1 MRSTFPTAFSQGY
14 FPSGNFPTVQFL
26 KRQLSKSVL
35 AAALGPL
42 AHLSSAWP
50 QMRPAAPQKAKAKF
64 LRSCHLGIFTMG
76 SRPWEIAFG
85 KIPRLIKK
93 IWLGTNYKSE
103 QSKIFPMGHVFH
115 FWNNLWQLSNCAWNN
130 YNKKIKLVDPNIS
143 NALFYAF
150 KIADNLW
157 KTKIVKSYIVCHLK
171 TWILFCHYK
180 RL

>member
-1 MRSTFPTAFSQGY
+1 MCPFDAKYFPNGFFPSGNSRGY

-26 KRQLSKSVL
+26 KRQLPKSVL

-64 LRSCHLGIFTMG
+64 WEVAIWEFAQLG

-93 IWLGTNYKSE
+93 FWLGTIYKSE
-103 QSKIFPMGHVFH
+103 QPKIFPMGHVFH

-130 YNKKIKLVDPNIS
+130 YNKKGKAGRS
-143 NALFYAF
+143 
-150 KIADNLW
+150 
-157 KTKIVKSYIVCHLK
+157 
-171 TWILFCHYK
+171 
-180 RL
+180 